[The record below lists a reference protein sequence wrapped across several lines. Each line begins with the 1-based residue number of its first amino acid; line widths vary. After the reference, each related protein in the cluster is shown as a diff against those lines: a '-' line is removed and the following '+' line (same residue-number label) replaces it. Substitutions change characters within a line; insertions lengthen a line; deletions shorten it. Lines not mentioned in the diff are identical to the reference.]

1 MQEAVAF
8 LDSYMYLY
16 FPTVFLDY
24 LFLLNFSHCSF
35 NFTMSGGGGASMA
48 DKDFAAADEDFDM
61 MAFLALAT

>member
-1 MQEAVAF
+1 MSLLSNSF
-8 LDSYMYLY
+8 FRLFISPK
-16 FPTVFLDY
+16 FP
-24 LFLLNFSHCSF
+24 NCSF